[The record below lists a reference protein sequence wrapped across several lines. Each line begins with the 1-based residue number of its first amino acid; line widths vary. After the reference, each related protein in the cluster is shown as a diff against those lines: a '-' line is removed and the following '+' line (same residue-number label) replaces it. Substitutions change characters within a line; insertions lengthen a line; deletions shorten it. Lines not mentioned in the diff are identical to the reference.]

1 MIFHHAK
8 RCYVRNPESRAVKF
22 IVWYVLVSLVGLFAW
37 KGRGL

>member
-8 RCYVRNPESRAVKF
+8 RCYVRNPETRTVKF
-22 IVWYVLVSLVGLFAW
+22 IVWYVLVALALVVAW